1 MENKDT
7 AQYIVSQRFGFG
19 PRVGDAKLE
28 PSLNEQLKAQAY
40 THKAISSLP
49 STDEMLAHFG
59 D

>member
-28 PSLNEQLKAQAY
+28 PSLNEQLKA
-40 THKAISSLP
+40 
-49 STDEMLAHFG
+49 
-59 D
+59 